1 MNVYESLNPDQRRAV
16 FHAAGPAL
24 IVAGPGTG
32 KTHTIT
38 MRIVHLLDQGVPPE
52 KILALTFTKRAAN
65 EMRQRIHSF
74 LSDESD
80 KLFIGTF
87 HKLGLEILMRECRG
101 VVQIISKEEQIKLLR
116 EIGPA
121 QNPVSIAERFS
132 RIRNL
137 LAEPDDDIKDIYEVI
152 SLIMRKKDVSFMFR

>member
-1 MNVYESLNPDQRRAV
+1 
-16 FHAAGPAL
+16 
-24 IVAGPGTG
+24 
-32 KTHTIT
+32 
-38 MRIVHLLDQGVPPE
+38 
-52 KILALTFTKRAAN
+52 
-65 EMRQRIHSF
+65 
-74 LSDESD
+74 
-80 KLFIGTF
+80 
-87 HKLGLEILMRECRG
+87 MRECRG